1 MAFVAWIAENPRVGD
16 VISGSGGTVDALRL
30 SALLWEHFCVSP
42 HRAGSITQA
51 TANKTK
57 HPRLPASL
65 ALRRTAP
72 G

>member
-42 HRAGSITQA
+42 HRAGSI
-51 TANKTK
+51 
-57 HPRLPASL
+57 
-65 ALRRTAP
+65 
-72 G
+72 